1 MKFFTRLVVLLLA
14 TTATAIAAEGQSFW
28 RDSDGKAAPDT
39 PDRRSIEGFGGWLL
53 VTSDQ
58 DWRAKWNSPRETVPK
73 FSATDSPRRGQKIFV
88 LIFLGNPKLD
98 ANRSANVTC
107 DIRLTGPDSSVP
119 VDAKNVD
126 CFKESVSM
134 DPMSIF
140 VSAPVIEFIG
150 EPGDPLGLRVV
161 EVVLRD
167 NNRKVE
173 IPLRTSFEL
182 KP

>member
-1 MKFFTRLVVLLLA
+1 MKFIAQHLALV
-14 TTATAIAAEGQSFW
+14 IAAVSTAMAAESPSFW
-28 RDSDGKAAPDT
+28 RDSEGKPAPDA

-58 DWRAKWNSPRETVPK
+58 DWQAKWNSPRDAVPR
-73 FSATDSPRRGQKIFV
+73 FTATDSPRRGQKIFV

-107 DIRLTGPDSSVP
+107 DIRLTGPDGTAP
-119 VDAKNVD
+119 VDVQNVD
-126 CFKESVSM
+126 CFKGPVSM
-134 DPMSIF
+134 DPMSVF

-150 EPGDPLGLRVV
+150 EPKDPLGLRVV

-173 IPLRTSFEL
+173 IPLRTTFEL